1 MRRLIFAIPLA
12 MVLAACA
19 TSPTGRT
26 QFMLVP
32 PDLAIN
38 ESRMAYEQTL
48 GELTDS
54 GQMLYDPA
62 LAERIERIT
71 GRLVAAAVQTWPHTA
86 GWQWSVV
93 LIDDPELVNA
103 WCMAGGRMAIYS
115 GLVSKLDPSDDELAH
130 VLGHEISHAIAN
142 HSAEQMSLAILQGL
156 AVTAIEI
163 ETGDRG
169 TAAAADMLAT
179 VALDLPNS
187 RGAEHEADQ
196 LGMELAYKAGYEP
209 AAAVT
214 LWDKMRAEGGGAGA
228 LQLLSTHPDPDNRAA
243 RLAIQADRLRNQ
255 PTPQPPEP
263 YPVRIHP

>member
-1 MRRLIFAIPLA
+1 
-12 MVLAACA
+12 
-19 TSPTGRT
+19 
-26 QFMLVP
+26 MLV
-32 PDLAIN
+32 
-38 ESRMAYEQTL
+38 
-48 GELTDS
+48 
-54 GQMLYDPA
+54 
-62 LAERIERIT
+62 
-71 GRLVAAAVQTWPHTA
+71 
-86 GWQWSVV
+86 
-93 LIDDPELVNA
+93 DDPEMVNA

-214 LWDKMRAEGGGAGA
+214 LWDKMRAEGGGAGVP
-228 LQLLSTHPDPDNRAA
+228 QFLSTHPDPDNRAA
-243 RLAIQADRLRNQ
+243 RLAIQPINRNQ
-255 PTPQPPEP
+255 PRPAHESAPGAIHS
-263 YPVRIHP
+263 VRGFQSMEEA

>member
-12 MVLAACA
+12 MALAACA

-26 QFMLVP
+26 QLMLVP

-62 LAERIERIT
+62 LAGRVGRIV
-71 GRLVAAAVQTWPHTA
+71 GRLAAVAVQTWPHTA
-86 GWQWSVV
+86 GWEWSVV
-93 LIDDPELVNA
+93 LIDDPEMVNA

-115 GLVSKLDPSDDELAH
+115 GLVNKLDPSDDELAH
-130 VLGHEISHAIAN
+130 VLGHEISHAVAN

-156 AVTAIEI
+156 AVAAVEL

-169 TAAAADMLAT
+169 TTAAADMLAT

-187 RGAEHEADQ
+187 RSAEYEADQ
-196 LGMELAYKAGYEP
+196 LGMELAHKAGYEP
-209 AAAVT
+209 AAAAT
-214 LWDKMRAEGGGAGA
+214 LWDKMRAEGGGAGV
-228 LQLLSTHPDPDNRAA
+228 LQFLSTHPNPDDRAA

-255 PTPQPPEP
+255 LPPRPPEP
-263 YPVRIHP
+263 HPVRIHP

>member
-1 MRRLIFAIPLA
+1 MRCLIFAIPLA

-26 QFMLVP
+26 QLLLVP
-32 PDLAIN
+32 PDLAIS
-38 ESRMAYEQTL
+38 ESRMAYQQTL
-48 GELTDS
+48 GELASS

-62 LAERIERIT
+62 LAERVERIT

-86 GWQWSVV
+86 GWEWSVV
-93 LIDDPELVNA
+93 LIDDPEMVNA

-115 GLVSKLDPSDDELAH
+115 GLVSKLNPSDDELAH
-130 VLGHEISHAIAN
+130 VLGHEISHAVAN

-156 AVTAIEI
+156 AVTAIGI
-163 ETGDRG
+163 ETGDRD
-169 TAAAADMLAT
+169 TADAADMLAT
-179 VALDLPNS
+179 VALNLPNS
-187 RGAEHEADQ
+187 RSAEHEADQ

-214 LWDKMRAEGGGAGA
+214 LWNKMSAENGGAGIF
-228 LQLLSTHPDPDNRAA
+228 QFLSTHPNPDNRSA
-243 RLAIQADRLRNQ
+243 RLAIQADQLRNQ
-255 PTPQPPEP
+255 SPPRPPQP

>member
-1 MRRLIFAIPLA
+1 MMRRLIFAIPLA

-26 QFMLVP
+26 QLMLVP

-62 LAERIERIT
+62 LAERVERIT

-93 LIDDPELVNA
+93 LIDDPETVNA

-115 GLVSKLDPSDDELAH
+115 GLISKLDPSDDELAH
-130 VLGHEISHAIAN
+130 VMGHEIAHAVAN
-142 HSAEQMSLAILQGL
+142 HSAEQMSLAILQVL
-156 AVTAIEI
+156 AVLAIEI
-163 ETGDRG
+163 ETED
-169 TAAAADMLAT
+169 
-179 VALDLPNS
+179 
-187 RGAEHEADQ
+187 H
-196 LGMELAYKAGYEP
+196 
-209 AAAVT
+209 
-214 LWDKMRAEGGGAGA
+214 
-228 LQLLSTHPDPDNRAA
+228 
-243 RLAIQADRLRNQ
+243 
-255 PTPQPPEP
+255 
-263 YPVRIHP
+263 

>member
-1 MRRLIFAIPLA
+1 MRRLIFAIPL
-12 MVLAACA
+12 VLVFAACA

-38 ESRMAYEQTL
+38 ESRLAYEQTL
-48 GELTDS
+48 GELADS
-54 GQMLYDPA
+54 GQMLHDPA
-62 LAERIERIT
+62 LAERIERIV

-93 LIDDPELVNA
+93 LVDDPEMVNA

-115 GLVSKLDPSDDELAH
+115 GLVSKLNPSDDELAH

-214 LWDKMRAEGGGAGA
+214 LWDKMRAESGGVGA
-228 LQLLSTHPDPDNRAA
+228 LQFLSTHPDPDNRAA
-243 RLAIQADRLRNQ
+243 RLAIQADQLRNQ
-255 PTPQPPEP
+255 PPPRP
-263 YPVRIHP
+263 PNPHPVRIHP